1 MHARKQAKASIHI
14 EAWGGAAYMWRDSS
28 SPKLRLVALS
38 NQSATTSLTD
48 WKTSKSAKRSDRKR
62 HWGTS
67 SHVRM
72 YVYRCVYIYIPMY
85 IKRKRKRERERDR
98 ENGIEIE
105 IEIDRERE
113 RGERERETERERERE
128 RGERGRE
135 RERLYVLWR

>member
-1 MHARKQAKASIHI
+1 MCLGSQVHARKQAKASIHI

-72 YVYRCVYIYIPMY
+72 YVYRCVYIYTY
-85 IKRKRKRERERDR
+85 VYKEKEK
-98 ENGIEIE
+98 
-105 IEIDRERE
+105 
-113 RGERERETERERERE
+113 EREREIERM
-128 RGERGRE
+128 G
-135 RERLYVLWR
+135 